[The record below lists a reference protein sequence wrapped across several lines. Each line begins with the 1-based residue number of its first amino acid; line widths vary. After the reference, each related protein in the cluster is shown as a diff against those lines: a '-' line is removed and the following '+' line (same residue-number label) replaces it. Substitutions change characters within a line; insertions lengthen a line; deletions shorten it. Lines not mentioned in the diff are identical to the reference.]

1 MLSSPRRC
9 GCKAPNVLIVT
20 PFGRF
25 RGWDSVKNNIYPST
39 RTAFP
44 ERLLQASDVSL
55 VVSGDVAWLVYDF
68 VFSGKRVNREP
79 FRFTGWESHG
89 YQRTSTGWRIAHL
102 HYSLPA
108 PNPDGDVASASTNNT
123 AHRAR
128 AAPQDQEVHDRRE
141 SAEALFFLFSP
152 SSKPALGYNIVRAGD
167 FARPP
172 GDLTPRLERFEG
184 LYPELCSSARMS

>member
-1 MLSSPRRC
+1 MTTSPSEDRTDVERVFDIYVRSITAADV
-9 GCKAPNVLIVT
+9 GLASQAWLQSPDVLIVT

-25 RGWDSVKNNIYPST
+25 RGWDSVKNDIYPST

-68 VFSGKRVNREP
+68 VFSGKRANGEP

-89 YQRTSTGWRIAHL
+89 YQRTPTGWRIAHL

-108 PNPDGDVASASTNNT
+108 PNPDGDVA
-123 AHRAR
+123 
-128 AAPQDQEVHDRRE
+128 
-141 SAEALFFLFSP
+141 
-152 SSKPALGYNIVRAGD
+152 
-167 FARPP
+167 
-172 GDLTPRLERFEG
+172 
-184 LYPELCSSARMS
+184 